1 MNDLKALTSRLQPR
15 WLLAPI
21 GTLVGAA
28 ISFIL
33 IGIPIWAAWL
43 TTEHGSNG
51 PRELLNL
58 IGGAWLGIQ
67 NVPLNNGA
75 VKYSILPWGLVIIVI
90 FALYRAALMLARA
103 TRHSGRLELG
113 ILLAVSTLT
122 YAATMAAVAQFTATE
137 GLQAPIGQATLTGA
151 VIALLTTATALLRT
165 TEQGKTLTKAIPK
178 GIWTVF
184 RAGSA
189 GILGLL
195 AAAATLA
202 LISLI
207 WHFWQAREILE
218 YLDAGVFG
226 GLLIVIACIGYLPVL
241 VLWSLAYLLGPGI
254 AIGPG
259 IGISPFMPAP
269 PPTELPAFPLLAAL
283 PEKVGPLGWGLPI
296 IAVIIGVGVG
306 VTCVRGGP
314 LPALMRLATA
324 TAASTLTGIGLGLL
338 ATLSAGSLGDVR
350 LLSVGPDP
358 ISVGLLAF
366 GLIAIGAVP
375 TALALRALP
384 PAEVEQP
391 RDKYYNAEPTEAEV
405 AEEVA
410 DELAAAVDVANP
422 VADESAAESEPT
434 QASENDSSQSM
445 EASAIPDPESE
456 QVHG

>member
-1 MNDLKALTSRLQPR
+1 MSDLKALTSRLQPR

-21 GTLVGAA
+21 GTLVGAT
-28 ISFIL
+28 ISFLL

-43 TTEHGSNG
+43 TTEHGTNG

-75 VKYSILPWGLVIIVI
+75 VKYSILPWGLVVIVL
-90 FALYRAALMLARA
+90 FALYRAALMLGRA
-103 TRHSGRLELG
+103 TKSSGRLELG
-113 ILLAVSTLT
+113 ILLAVATLT
-122 YAATMAAVAQFTATE
+122 YATTMAFVAQLTATE
-137 GLQAPIGQATLTGA
+137 GLQAPIAQAALTGA
-151 VIALLTTATALLRT
+151 VIAAVTFAVAFART
-165 TEQGKTLTKAIPK
+165 TEQGKDLLKMIPK
-178 GIWTVF
+178 GIWKAL

-189 GILGLL
+189 GVLGLL
-195 AAAATLA
+195 GAAATLA

-218 YLDAGVFG
+218 YLGAGVFG
-226 GLLIVIACIGYLPVL
+226 GLLIVVACIGYLPVL

-283 PEKVGPLGWGLPI
+283 PEKVGPLAWGLPI

-324 TAASTLTGIGLGLL
+324 MAASVLAGAVVGLL
-338 ATLSAGSLGDVR
+338 AMLSAGSLGDVR
-350 LLSVGPDP
+350 LLSIGPDP

-366 GLIAIGAVP
+366 GLLAIGAVP
-375 TALALRALP
+375 TALALRTVP
-384 PAEVEQP
+384 PPEVEQP
-391 RDKYYNAEPTEAEV
+391 RDKYYTAEPDSAV
-405 AEEVA
+405 EEPA
-410 DELAAAVDVANP
+410 PAVDDGV
-422 VADESAAESEPT
+422 DEGAAENERL
-434 QASENDSSQSM
+434 QASECDNSPSM